1 MKKMEI
7 KKLDHLGIVA
17 GTIKELGLI
26 EKIDKRLG
34 IKEREE
40 ISTGEA
46 IAGMI
51 INGLGF
57 TSRPL
62 SLTPKFF
69 EPVAVERL
77 LREGISAKHL
87 NRHKLGRSLDA
98 VHQYGCEQLLSEIS
112 NEVVE

>member
-1 MKKMEI
+1 MKI
-7 KKLDHLGIVA
+7 KKLDHLGLVA

-26 EKIDKRLG
+26 EKIDNRLG

-62 SLTPKFF
+62 SLTPRFF
-69 EPVAVERL
+69 EHVAVEKL
-77 LREGISAKHL
+77 LREGISAEHL

-98 VHQYGCEQLLSEIS
+98 VHKYGC
-112 NEVVE
+112 

>member
-1 MKKMEI
+1 MKKMEV
-7 KKLDHLGIVA
+7 KKLDHLGIVS
-17 GTIKELGLI
+17 GTIKKLGLI
-26 EKIDKRLG
+26 EKIDNRLG

-46 IAGMI
+46 IGGMI

-77 LREGISAKHL
+77 LRKGISAKHL
-87 NRHKLGRSLDA
+87 NRHKLERSIGRVPL
-98 VHQYGCEQLLSEIS
+98 IRM
-112 NEVVE
+112 

>member
-1 MKKMEI
+1 MEI
-7 KKLDHLGIVA
+7 KKLEPLGIVS

-26 EKIDKRLG
+26 EKIEKRIG
-34 IKEREE
+34 VKEREE

-62 SLTPKFF
+62 SLTPEFF
-69 EPVAVERL
+69 KPVAVERL
-77 LREGISAKHL
+77 LREGIEAKHL
-87 NRHKLGRSLDA
+87 NW
-98 VHQYGCEQLLSEIS
+98 HQL
-112 NEVVE
+112 